1 MTDGAPARNWVG
13 EAVALAAH
21 AALIA
26 DLGGLAGVRDRNAL
40 ASALARPHNLSAY
53 AEPDIADLAAAY
65 AYGIIRNDP
74 FADGNKR
81 TGYAL
86 ALVFLLDN
94 GFAVTGTDVEA
105 VEVILSVAAGTTTE
119 AALAAWFRTHLQ
131 PA

>member
-1 MTDGAPARNWVG
+1 M
-13 EAVALAAH
+13 AAH
-21 AALIA
+21 ATLLAEF
-26 DLGGLAGVRDRNAL
+26 GGLAGVRDRNAL
-40 ASALARPHNLSAY
+40 ASALARPRNLVAY

-65 AYGIIRNDP
+65 AYGIIRNHP

-94 GFAVTGTDVEA
+94 GFVFTGTDIDSVQ
-105 VEVILSVAAGTTTE
+105 VILSVAAGTTTE
-119 AALAAWFRTHLQ
+119 ADLADWFRTHLQ